1 MKGKEKKHKNSSDK
15 QKLEAIT
22 NLLKQSQRK
31 QYDSGIKRNFQEITI
46 PVADNDELR
55 YLISRLLRVC
65 ILALEN
71 ENTFSSPNLSNC
83 SKTLTIASILELIDN
98 LLPDVQLATYDSIER
113 LLLHQNE
120 DKG

>member
-1 MKGKEKKHKNSSDK
+1 MNDKE
-15 QKLEAIT
+15 KLEAVT
-22 NLLKQSQRK
+22 KLLKQNQRK
-31 QYDSGIKRNFQEITI
+31 QYTSGVRKGFKEVTI

-71 ENTFSSPNLSNC
+71 ENTFTSPTLAHC

-113 LLLHQNE
+113 LLLQQNE
-120 DKG
+120 DEG